1 MNNNSKRQISEA
13 TIENV
18 CIPSLT
24 RKYELALHGA
34 NFIVYEQDG
43 IATKNSYLY
52 ELYVAKVLAVDY
64 LNLLESNILTDD
76 EYDLFNNRSIVGSLR
91 SFIKNV
97 GDLSLALKAKRIIS
111 DFKIFKEM
119 LDVEIEN
126 EVNRRNDLFN
136 RLDKQ
141 LQINLTPENIENLLK
156 TKDDVITQLEQKKET
171 E

>member
-1 MNNNSKRQISEA
+1 MSKRQISKKV
-13 TIENV
+13 IENV

-43 IATKNSYLY
+43 IAAKNSYLY
-52 ELYVAKVLAVDY
+52 ELYTAKVLAVDY
-64 LNLLESNILTDD
+64 LNLMDSNILTDD
-76 EYDLFNNRSIVGSLR
+76 EYNLFNNRSIVGSLR

-97 GDLSLALKAKRIIS
+97 GDVSLALKAKRIIS
-111 DFKIFKEM
+111 DFNIFKEM

-126 EVNRRNDLFN
+126 EISRKNDLLI
-136 RLDKQ
+136 RIDKQ
-141 LQINLTPENIENLLK
+141 MQVSLTPENIEK
-156 TKDDVITQLEQKKET
+156 MMKSKDEVIAQLEQKKET